1 MLPLVCIRCHLIK
14 LIFAISFLLFLLLQ
28 AHSETSKAGEFSSR
42 RDADFEV
49 SGGAREHSHVHS
61 DVSDLDVKLKQA
73 ENELLAKNGC
83 QREVHIDKE
92 KVNSKC
98 LFISHFEVVCNV
110 TIIALY
116 ASVCGFLQ
124 YFSLHCIEHFKEF
137 GL

>member
-1 MLPLVCIRCHLIK
+1 MQSHFYCFCCSK
-14 LIFAISFLLFLLLQ
+14 LIRQRLQ
-28 AHSETSKAGEFSSR
+28 KQIGEFSSR
-42 RDADFEV
+42 RDFEV

-116 ASVCGFLQ
+116 ASISGFLQ
-124 YFSLHCIEHFKEF
+124 YFSLHGMEHFKEV